1 MDMVIIT
8 KTDRL
13 VDFSR
18 RLFEKTVAD
27 PSKWIVLS
35 PGSMYTHPYLELDDA
50 DWEEVHSQV
59 PFVCRRVMMGYME
72 PGAECIIHMD
82 NHDAPH
88 LANFNILLD
97 SGGPDQCTSYY
108 IPKDGVWD
116 TNERGWVC
124 SDPSELKEVY
134 TYSIPENLPTWFGV
148 DMLHGI
154 ENNNTKRRSMI
165 MWLVEAGFTAEDLK
179 KWCDEN
185 NIEYEIKFKASDELR
200 NTRILSYKDIQGTF

>member
-1 MDMVIIT
+1 MDMVIVT

-13 VDFSR
+13 VEFSK
-18 RLFEKTVAD
+18 RLFAKTLAD

-35 PGSMYTHPYLELDDA
+35 PGSMYTHPYLELDDD
-50 DWEEVHSQV
+50 DWAEVHAQV

-88 LANFNILLD
+88 MANFNILLE
-97 SGGPDQCTSYY
+97 SGGDNHHTSYFV
-108 IPKDGVWD
+108 PKEGVWD

-124 SDPSELKEVY
+124 PDPSELKEVY
-134 TYSIPENLPTWFGV
+134 RYSLTENQPTWFRV

-154 ENNNTKRRSMI
+154 QNNNNKRRSMI
-165 MWLVEAGFTAEDLK
+165 MWLVEVGFTAEDLK
-179 KWCDEN
+179 QWCEDN
-185 NIEYEIKFKASDELR
+185 NIEYEIKFKADDELS